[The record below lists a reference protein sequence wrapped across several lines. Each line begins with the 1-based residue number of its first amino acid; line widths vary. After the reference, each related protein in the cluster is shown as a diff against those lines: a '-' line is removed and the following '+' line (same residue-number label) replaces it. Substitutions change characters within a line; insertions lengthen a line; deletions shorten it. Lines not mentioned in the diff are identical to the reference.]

1 MLKSIRYNLSN
12 LTNFAG
18 RDARQTFWYYV
29 LFIVVM
35 QILIGLIASIPMYVS
50 MVSGLLD
57 SVASG
62 ASEGEAALAM
72 AQNLAGQLKTQVVI
86 GMVLSAVSAGLIVA
100 SLVRRLHDGG
110 FSGWIAAI
118 PLATQAFSIAYSFA
132 TLDQLEELMLAN
144 VTAAS
149 AGAADPMAM
158 QAEMGLYGLVG
169 WIGYLVVVGFG
180 VVPSQAGANKYGEE
194 PVRS

>member
-12 LTNFAG
+12 LANFAG

-62 ASEGEAALAM
+62 ASEAEAALAM
-72 AQNLAGQLKTQVVI
+72 AQNLAGQLKTQVVV
-86 GMVLSAVSAGLIVA
+86 GMVLSVVSAGLIVA
-100 SLVRRLHDGG
+100 SFVRRLHDGG

-194 PVRS
+194 PVHS

>member
-12 LTNFAG
+12 LTNFSG

-72 AQNLAGQLKTQVVI
+72 AQNLAGQLKTQVVV
-86 GMVLSAVSAGLIVA
+86 GMVLSVVSAGLIVA
-100 SLVRRLHDGG
+100 SFVRRLHDGG
-110 FSGWIAAI
+110 HSDKTSKRGWGW
-118 PLATQAFSIAYSFA
+118 PQRSSTR
-132 TLDQLEELMLAN
+132 AN
-144 VTAAS
+144 
-149 AGAADPMAM
+149 
-158 QAEMGLYGLVG
+158 
-169 WIGYLVVVGFG
+169 FG
-180 VVPSQAGANKYGEE
+180 ILQPNCERHALGEH
-194 PVRS
+194 